1 MAIVKRAVR
10 EVEQV
15 VRKVEGLEALD
26 GPARPLAAAAG
37 RATRARPVKN
47 ALSGTWLGHPLHPML
62 TDVPIGSWVAAGLL
76 DLAGGAQAD
85 RAARYLVGF
94 GVLAAVPTAAAGLSD
109 WSDTYGA
116 EQRVGLVHAAGNLA
130 ALSLQAASY
139 LARRRGR
146 PGAGAALSAAGLG
159 IMAGAAYLGGH
170 LSFTRGVGVN
180 HTAFQDDV
188 TDWTRVA
195 LLSELAPD
203 KLVRVMAGGV
213 PVLLVRRGEQ
223 VRALSATCVHAGG
236 PLDEGELADGCV
248 RCPWHGSIFRLAD
261 GTAVRG
267 PAATGQPAWQ
277 VRIEGEQVQVRA
289 AWR

>member
-1 MAIVKRAVR
+1 MTIVKRVVS
-10 EVEQV
+10 EVERV
-15 VRKVEGLEALD
+15 VRKVEGMEALD

-37 RATRARPVKN
+37 RATRPRRVKN
-47 ALSGTWLGHPLHPML
+47 ALSGTWLGHPLHPLL
-62 TDVPIGSWVAAGLL
+62 TDVPIGSWVAAGVL
-76 DLAGGAQAD
+76 DLAGGAQAG
-85 RAARYLVGF
+85 RAARRLVGF

-116 EQRVGLVHAAGNLA
+116 EQRVGLVHAAGNVA

-170 LSFTRGVGVN
+170 LSYTHGVGVN
-180 HTAFQDDV
+180 HTAFQEGV
-188 TDWTRVA
+188 ADWTGVA

-236 PLDEGELADGCV
+236 PLDEGELVDGCV

-289 AWR
+289 ARR

>member
-139 LARRRGR
+139 LARQRAGR
-146 PGAGAALSAAGLG
+146 APGPRSAPPGWG
-159 IMAGAAYLGGH
+159 
-170 LSFTRGVGVN
+170 S
-180 HTAFQDDV
+180 
-188 TDWTRVA
+188 WP
-195 LLSELAPD
+195 APPIW
-203 KLVRVMAGGV
+203 A
-213 PVLLVRRGEQ
+213 
-223 VRALSATCVHAGG
+223 ATCRSPAGWVSTTPPSRKTSLTG
-236 PLDEGELADGCV
+236 PGS
-248 RCPWHGSIFRLAD
+248 RCFLSWPRTRWCG
-261 GTAVRG
+261 
-267 PAATGQPAWQ
+267 
-277 VRIEGEQVQVRA
+277 
-289 AWR
+289 